1 MASTSSG
8 AGAARRGPGR
18 PRSVRRGERVLAA
31 VLDEVAAH
39 GITGVAIERVAAR
52 AGVSKVTVYRRWPDR
67 IALVLAAL
75 ETLPEL
81 VVPDTGSLRDDL
93 RALRVEL
100 VHVVAESSLA
110 DVLPALLAERRR
122 SEHSDA
128 IARYVEQR
136 AAGFGAV
143 VDRAVARGELR
154 TRLPLDLV
162 AELFSAPLAMSI
174 MNRDRPYTDDEWC
187 AVIDTVLAGL
197 HHEGAHP

>member
-1 MASTSSG
+1 MASTTREG
-8 AGAARRGPGR
+8 DRPRRGPGR

-31 VLDEVAAH
+31 ALDEIAEH
-39 GITGVAIERVAAR
+39 GISGLAIERVAAR

-81 VVPDTGSLRDDL
+81 VVPDTGTIRDDL

-122 SEHSDA
+122 SEHREA

-136 AAGFGAV
+136 SAGFGTV
-143 VDRAVARGELR
+143 VARAIARGELR
-154 TRLPLDLV
+154 TTRPPALV
-162 AELFSAPLAMSI
+162 AELLAAPLAMSI
-174 MNRDRPYTDDEWC
+174 MNRDHPYTDDEWC
-187 AVIDTVLAGL
+187 AVVDTVLAGL